1 MNDEM
6 QKKLIENMVDNLVV
20 LRTKLQLKQ
29 VELASKIG
37 ISRQTLLAIENK
49 QRPLSWSIFLA
60 LFTVFNSNEETRVL
74 LNVMGINTDDVS
86 SLITIPKEIQGGGL

>member
-1 MNDEM
+1 MYDDT
-6 QKKLIENMVDNLVV
+6 QKKLIDNMVDNLVV

-49 QRPLSWSIFLA
+49 QRPLSWSTFLA
-60 LFTVFNSNEETRVL
+60 LFTIFNSNEETKSL
-74 LNVMGINTDDVS
+74 MDVMGIATNDVHKII
-86 SLITIPKEIQGGGL
+86 LISKES